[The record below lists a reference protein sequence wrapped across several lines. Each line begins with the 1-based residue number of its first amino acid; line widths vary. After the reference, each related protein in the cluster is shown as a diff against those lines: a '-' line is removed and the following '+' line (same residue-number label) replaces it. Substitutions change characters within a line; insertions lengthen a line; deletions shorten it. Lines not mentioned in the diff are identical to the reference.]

1 MDEEPQRLHYE
12 KPQITP
18 EMGSILHNLAQPFPM
33 EMLRARVGAV
43 FNKDSAD
50 PTGMPLFYAEW
61 WTAYLPRLE
70 QEIGPEG
77 PHTWTIEP
85 ITWGTKLITRMS
97 AFGGILTGFCSG
109 ESDDNDPNLGTSAE
123 AQAKKRVCAQVVKLG
138 RYLYQ
143 SPRLYGRVE
152 KRGNSFAF
160 IEGEERHM
168 IERYYRAAGY
178 HPFAIGGIA
187 VPVAPP
193 SSPPASLPVPAT
205 RTTPRQLAP
214 ARAATHRAE
223 QRVTKGVATNRQKL
237 AITSL
242 VRRVT
247 EKEGENAC
255 NEPNMASLT
264 NQEASLLIVN
274 LQRRAASYRTG
285 GTA

>member
-138 RYLYQ
+138 RYLYHA
-143 SPRLYGRVE
+143 PRLYGRVE
-152 KRGNSFAF
+152 KRGNSFVF
-160 IEGEERHM
+160 IEGEERRL
-168 IERYYRAAGY
+168 IERYYREAGY
-178 HPFAIGGIA
+178 HPFTIGAIA
-187 VPVAPP
+187 VPTAPP
-193 SSPPASLPVPAT
+193 IPPTPKLT
-205 RTTPRQLAP
+205 RTTPKLAPDRVATPTANRQVSAKAAATTRQLQAITTLLN
-214 ARAATHRAE
+214 RVAE
-223 QRVTKGVATNRQKL
+223 KDGSVTQPNTVGLTKG
-237 AITSL
+237 
-242 VRRVT
+242 
-247 EKEGENAC
+247 
-255 NEPNMASLT
+255 
-264 NQEASLLIVN
+264 EASQLIVS
-274 LQRRAASYRTG
+274 LQRRAAAPQVG
-285 GTA
+285 VTA

>member
-1 MDEEPQRLHYE
+1 MYEPQMLHYT

-18 EMGSILHNLAQPFPM
+18 EMERILHNLAQPFPM

-43 FNKDSAD
+43 FNKDTE

-77 PHTWTIEP
+77 PHTWAIEP
-85 ITWGTKLITRMS
+85 ITWGTKLITRMT

-109 ESDDNDPNLGTSAE
+109 ESDGNDPNLGTSAE

-160 IEGEERHM
+160 VEGEERRL
-168 IERYYRAAGY
+168 IERYYRTAGY
-178 HPFAIGGIA
+178 HPFSVGSLAIPEPPPLIT
-187 VPVAPP
+187 PTLAPIRTAAQTANRQA
-193 SSPPASLPVPAT
+193 PAKETA
-205 RTTPRQLAP
+205 TPRQ
-214 ARAATHRAE
+214 
-223 QRVTKGVATNRQKL
+223 RQ

-242 VRRVT
+242 LQRVA
-247 EKEGENAC
+247 ENDGSPHDK
-255 NEPNMASLT
+255 PNLDTLSKV
-264 NQEASLLIVN
+264 EASRLIVS
-274 LQRRAASYRTG
+274 LQHRAAAPQPG
-285 GTA
+285 GST